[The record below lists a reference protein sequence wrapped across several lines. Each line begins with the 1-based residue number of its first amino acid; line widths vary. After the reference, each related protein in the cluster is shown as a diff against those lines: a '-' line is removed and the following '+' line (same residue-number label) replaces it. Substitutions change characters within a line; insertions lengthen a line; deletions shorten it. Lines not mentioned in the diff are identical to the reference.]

1 MMIIKKLIM
10 ENRRILNLA
19 ILYEIIQIST
29 FYRNQFK
36 TTSLKT
42 I

>member
-1 MMIIKKLIM
+1 MIIKKRKII
-10 ENRRILNLA
+10 ENRRIFNLA
-19 ILYEIIQIST
+19 ILYEIIQISKPSK
-29 FYRNQFK
+29 NSFK

>member
-29 FYRNQFK
+29 SYK
-36 TTSLKT
+36 TDSKQQT
-42 I
+42 

>member
-1 MMIIKKLIM
+1 MIIKKRKII

-29 FYRNQFK
+29 SYK
-36 TTSLKT
+36 TDSKQQA
-42 I
+42 